1 MIPVYA
7 YGFFNVCSDGTV
19 IQHVIFSY
27 VDPLRKYASIVKDVE
42 RLRREI
48 DLVSNNM
55 QRFLD
60 NEDVRINDVI
70 VYPKVVA
77 TWIGFSGSE
86 KRPYIEFLIV
96 FKGSLRRGINVYE
109 DRYEPDIAEYDYSVV
124 WVFPQGS
131 RIVDV
136 DVGFEYE
143 IINDNILR
151 FNVPEGSEVPGY
163 ERISFYL
170 ENL

>member
-7 YGFFNVCSDGTV
+7 HGFFNVCRDGTV
-19 IQHVIFSY
+19 VQHIIFNY
-27 VDPLRKYASIVKDVE
+27 VDPGRKYSQIIKNLEKLKEELKIV
-42 RLRREI
+42 
-48 DLVSNNM
+48 SSNM
-55 QRFLD
+55 QKFLD
-60 NEDVRINDVI
+60 SEEVLINGVR

-86 KRPYIEFLIV
+86 ERPYIEFLIV
-96 FKGSLRRGINVYE
+96 FKGEFKEGINTYE
-109 DRYEPDIAEYDYSVV
+109 DRYEPDIAEYDYCVT

-143 IINDNILR
+143 VIGGNVLR
-151 FNVPEGSEVPGY
+151 FNVLEGSETPGY
-163 ERISFYL
+163 EKISFYL